1 MNKEKVVVS
10 IGGSILIPDN
20 NDSFY
25 IKRLSNLVEEVVK
38 EVELVIVV
46 GGGKIARYYTIT
58 ASELGADT
66 YQQDMLGIGTT
77 RLNAEL
83 LALALGNLSSTD
95 IPFTAEDA
103 ASRSKPGKVIV
114 MGGTNPGHTT
124 DAVATMVAKCMK
136 ADRVVNAT
144 SVDAVYSDDPK
155 KNPDAKK
162 FSNLTITELGNLIY
176 KDHGAGK
183 SSVFDPLGIKIAA
196 EEKIDILIVSGRD
209 LDDLKNAILGKKIKG
224 TFINSH

>member
-25 IKRLSNLVEEVVK
+25 IKKLSNLVEEVVK

-46 GGGKIARYYTIT
+46 GGGKIARYYTVT

-95 IPFTAEDA
+95 IPHTAEDA
-103 ASRSKPGKVIV
+103 ASRSKPGKVVV
-114 MGGTNPGHTT
+114 MGGTSPGHTT

-162 FSNLTITELGNLIY
+162 FSNLTIKELSNLIY
-176 KDHGAGK
+176 KDHEAGK
-183 SSVFDPLGIKIAA
+183 SSVFDPLGVEIATK
-196 EEKIDILIVSGRD
+196 EKIDILIVSGRD

>member
-124 DAVATMVAKCMK
+124 DAVAAMVAKCMK